1 MELTLLPDGIYERVI
16 SDELGKVLD
25 EASKEEQ
32 IWKETET
39 VDSQEGARYLSDYAG
54 RLIHCCLKEIADQDE
69 EGSTALSK
77 ELHLVNDLIR
87 LLSKRMETLGEGHT
101 VSREDFLLTQLK
113 RRQNTLKEIILER
126 PLSGLSHSTLFTNS
140 KKDVSLVT
148 ELQREIQ
155 SADRI
160 DLLVS
165 FIKYSGYIMIRPY
178 LQEFTRHGGKLRV
191 LTTTYMGATDP
202 KAVAELAALP
212 NTEVRISYNVKETR
226 LHAKAYIFYRSSG
239 FSSAYVGSSNL
250 SHAAIAD
257 GLEWNMKITQQD
269 MPIVMEKIH
278 TTFDTYWHSD
288 EFQDFSEKDRPY
300 LEDAI
305 DAERGRDKKEGS
317 ALSYAFRIRPYPY
330 QEQILDALQAERQ
343 IHHRTRNL
351 VVAATGTGKTAIAA
365 FDYARF
371 AKNRNKETRLLF
383 VAHREEILTQSL
395 SAFRQVLQDPG
406 FGELSVG
413 NFKAKRADHLFI
425 SIQTFQHQRL
435 WEKLDSH
442 YYDMIIVDEFHHA
455 AAPSYQKL
463 LSYFK
468 PRILLGLTATPERMD
483 GKDILSYFDGHM
495 AAEIRLSEAIER
507 RLLVPFHYFGVEDP
521 IDLSHVAWSKGQY
534 ETDELIHLYARDHTA
549 EIRANAILRALTR
562 YTSDLRD
569 VKGIGFCV
577 GIQHAEFMA
586 RFFTK
591 AGIPSLAL
599 SGDTPDEVR
608 RKAAADLASGR
619 LTFLFVVD
627 IFNEGVDIPAV
638 NTVLFL
644 RPTNSLTIFLQ
655 QLGRG
660 LRLFEGKDCLT
671 VLDFV
676 AQANRK
682 YDFASRLFALMGT
695 RNLSIR
701 REVQLGFPHAPK
713 GCCIQLEKVAQQRIL
728 ENINSQL
735 KGLSYYLETIRELY
749 EITGSVPT
757 LAEFFKASGIDSHL
771 FYNGKRTYTR
781 LLMKAGLIEEREES
795 LEEKVLMRAYPTL
808 LSLDSPHWISYLKEN
823 LKAPQR
829 PTTILDRE
837 YAAMLYHTLLSK
849 DLEALG
855 IISPEALIL
864 SLSHWHPFIKE
875 LEAFLTMQENALS
888 FLPQSPGVLYP
899 CALEVYCHY
908 TRNQIFAALGYDHP
922 SSIREGVKF
931 LTPEKSFAVTHP
943 TDVFLVTL
951 NKSDRDFSETTRYED
966 YSIDRMTFHWQSQS
980 TTTPHSKT
988 GQRYERLC
996 REKEKAGYILLFVR
1010 ENKKDAYGG
1019 TQSYTFLGRVS
1030 IERLQGS
1037 QPMTAI
1043 LKLAL
1048 PLSAGLLTETDASGV
1063 L

>member
-269 MPIVMEKIH
+269 MPLVMEKIH

-288 EFQDFSEKDRPY
+288 EFQDFSEKDRPH

-305 DAERGRDKKEGS
+305 DAERGRGKKEGS

-383 VAHREEILTQSL
+383 VAHREEILT
-395 SAFRQVLQDPG
+395 
-406 FGELSVG
+406 
-413 NFKAKRADHLFI
+413 
-425 SIQTFQHQRL
+425 
-435 WEKLDSH
+435 
-442 YYDMIIVDEFHHA
+442 
-455 AAPSYQKL
+455 
-463 LSYFK
+463 
-468 PRILLGLTATPERMD
+468 
-483 GKDILSYFDGHM
+483 
-495 AAEIRLSEAIER
+495 
-507 RLLVPFHYFGVEDP
+507 
-521 IDLSHVAWSKGQY
+521 
-534 ETDELIHLYARDHTA
+534 
-549 EIRANAILRALTR
+549 
-562 YTSDLRD
+562 
-569 VKGIGFCV
+569 
-577 GIQHAEFMA
+577 
-586 RFFTK
+586 
-591 AGIPSLAL
+591 
-599 SGDTPDEVR
+599 
-608 RKAAADLASGR
+608 
-619 LTFLFVVD
+619 
-627 IFNEGVDIPAV
+627 
-638 NTVLFL
+638 
-644 RPTNSLTIFLQ
+644 
-655 QLGRG
+655 
-660 LRLFEGKDCLT
+660 
-671 VLDFV
+671 
-676 AQANRK
+676 
-682 YDFASRLFALMGT
+682 
-695 RNLSIR
+695 
-701 REVQLGFPHAPK
+701 
-713 GCCIQLEKVAQQRIL
+713 
-728 ENINSQL
+728 
-735 KGLSYYLETIRELY
+735 
-749 EITGSVPT
+749 
-757 LAEFFKASGIDSHL
+757 
-771 FYNGKRTYTR
+771 
-781 LLMKAGLIEEREES
+781 
-795 LEEKVLMRAYPTL
+795 
-808 LSLDSPHWISYLKEN
+808 
-823 LKAPQR
+823 
-829 PTTILDRE
+829 
-837 YAAMLYHTLLSK
+837 
-849 DLEALG
+849 
-855 IISPEALIL
+855 
-864 SLSHWHPFIKE
+864 
-875 LEAFLTMQENALS
+875 
-888 FLPQSPGVLYP
+888 
-899 CALEVYCHY
+899 
-908 TRNQIFAALGYDHP
+908 
-922 SSIREGVKF
+922 
-931 LTPEKSFAVTHP
+931 
-943 TDVFLVTL
+943 
-951 NKSDRDFSETTRYED
+951 
-966 YSIDRMTFHWQSQS
+966 
-980 TTTPHSKT
+980 
-988 GQRYERLC
+988 
-996 REKEKAGYILLFVR
+996 
-1010 ENKKDAYGG
+1010 
-1019 TQSYTFLGRVS
+1019 
-1030 IERLQGS
+1030 
-1037 QPMTAI
+1037 
-1043 LKLAL
+1043 
-1048 PLSAGLLTETDASGV
+1048 
-1063 L
+1063 